1 MLSRLEI
8 WRRKLHMTPLG
19 TILSVIDTG
28 RGREPISRIR
38 RLWWLVAIAAVLFCL
53 WRYAA

>member
-1 MLSRLEI
+1 MVSRLEI

-19 TILSVIDTG
+19 TILSAIDTG

-38 RLWWLVAIAAVLFCL
+38 RLWWLVAIGAVLFCL